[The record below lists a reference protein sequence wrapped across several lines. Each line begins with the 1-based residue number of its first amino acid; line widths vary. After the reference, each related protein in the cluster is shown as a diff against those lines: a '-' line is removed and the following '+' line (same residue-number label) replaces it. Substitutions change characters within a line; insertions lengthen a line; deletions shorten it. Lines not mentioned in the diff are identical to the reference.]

1 MGKELIERKREIDQ
15 AEKELLIM
23 FWKGTLFNIFI
34 NDSTKNKHELMKFE
48 HIFETRT
55 KLTTISNKGLEF

>member
-48 HIFETRT
+48 RIFETRT

>member
-1 MGKELIERKREIDQ
+1 
-15 AEKELLIM
+15 M